1 MFGLFSGYLKYYTL
15 EIIFFTNLISMH
27 LLWTH
32 CHWINVRA
40 KWSCTQMHAISHVD
54 GFVTVHMC
62 GAFFMEWPLRL
73 QASCRWRSKQ
83 PNKAT
88 MRQNSYEVRTC
99 SCSAPFVGFL
109 FPPFADFRGSCLH
122 IQTQSLC
129 WFSTFLAL
137 WGGLPWKMQYL
148 NISIIK
154 FWFFSVLVV
163 CYSEMNA
170 LLRVV
175 VLSERDRHSDN
186 VKFNK
191 RVTEMKVCHLS

>member
-1 MFGLFSGYLKYYTL
+1 MCVRS
-15 EIIFFTNLISMH
+15 EVARRCMRSVMWMD
-27 LLWTH
+27 LW
-32 CHWINVRA
+32 R
-40 KWSCTQMHAISHVD
+40 CTCAERSSWND
-54 GFVTVHMC
+54 L
-62 GAFFMEWPLRL
+62 LRL
-73 QASCRWRSKQ
+73 QANCRWRSKQ